1 MHGMEPAQGTCI
13 ADSNACVTAPSK
25 SFEMKVSD
33 IRHRLTVFAL
43 MGFGFVLVQYF
54 LSMLPT
60 TPFWNVNEF
69 SVLLFM
75 LEVWNW
81 FS

>member
-33 IRHRLTVFAL
+33 IRHRLTGTGVCPDGLWFCFGSVFPKYAPN
-43 MGFGFVLVQYF
+43 Y
-54 LSMLPT
+54 PI
-60 TPFWNVNEF
+60 
-69 SVLLFM
+69 
-75 LEVWNW
+75 LEC
-81 FS
+81 